1 MPAIRKALSTAAF
14 LFIVAAGCS
23 SGPAPAEVEKQV
35 QTRVT
40 ELETRDVAVRS
51 ERLIHRGAVVGFYK
65 ARQGKPAWEEKEG
78 KQIILAI
85 RGVGADGLD
94 PADYHM
100 KAIEDLIQQRKEGT
114 SAEVEG
120 DLDVLLTD
128 AVAGMVDHMK
138 YGRVRPASVNPAWNM
153 DPRDGAPPLEETLK
167 KVQSSSDIGEAI
179 EHSRPDHFIYK
190 GLVKELAQMKNV
202 VTMGGWPTVPAGP
215 TIKPGGIDSRIQAV
229 RKRLSVSGE
238 FRGEPGK
245 PGTDPNYYEP
255 ELVDAVKLY
264 QARHRLEETG
274 LVDKLTV
281 ASMNVPAAARAGQVR
296 ANLERAR
303 WVLSDLPDKF
313 MLVNIPA
320 FKAYL
325 IQGGKNVWEARTQVG
340 EEGKETPTFRALMR
354 TVVLNPDWTV
364 PHSII
369 VNELLPDG
377 LASIRKKGLR
387 FYDGS
392 GNEVD
397 PGSVDEGDLDR
408 LSLKQPP
415 GPKNALGRV
424 KFLFPNKYAIYLHD
438 TPSRHLFATNVRT
451 FSHGC
456 IRLENALDLAKTLLK
471 PQGWDEERIQEA
483 VAGGETENITLK
495 DPFPVLIVYWTVSV
509 GASGETRYAM
519 DIYSQDTKLLTALDA
534 PIRRA

>member
-1 MPAIRKALSTAAF
+1 MTTIRRIISAVTF
-14 LFIVAAGCS
+14 FFVVAGCS
-23 SGPAPAEVEKQV
+23 SGPAPAQVEKQV

-40 ELETRDVAVRS
+40 ELATSDAAVRN
-51 ERLIHRGAVVGFYK
+51 ERLIHRGAVVRFYK

-78 KQIILAI
+78 SQVILAI

-94 PADYHM
+94 PADYHL
-100 KAIEDLIQQRKEGT
+100 KVIEELVLKRKEGT
-114 SAEVEG
+114 NAELEG

-128 AVAGMVDHMK
+128 AVAGIVDHMK

-167 KVQSSSDIGEAI
+167 QVQSSGNVGEAI
-179 EHSRPDHFIYK
+179 EHTRPDHFIYK
-190 GLVKELAQMKNV
+190 GLVKELAQMKSV
-202 VTMGGWPTVPAGP
+202 VAMGGWPTVPAGP
-215 TIKPGGIDSRIQAV
+215 TIKRGGIDSRIPTV

-238 FRGEPGK
+238 FQGQPGSN
-245 PGTDPNYYEP
+245 PNLYEP
-255 ELVDAVKLY
+255 ELVDAVKLF
-264 QARHRLEETG
+264 QARHRLAESG

-281 ASMNVPAAARAGQVR
+281 AAMNVPAQARAGQVR
-296 ANLERAR
+296 VNLERAR

-340 EEGKETPTFRALMR
+340 EEGKETPTFRSLMR

-364 PHSII
+364 PRSII
-369 VNELLPDG
+369 VNELMPDG
-377 LASIRKKGLR
+377 VAALQKKGLR
-387 FYDGS
+387 LYDGN

-397 PGSVDEGDLDR
+397 PGSVNRDDLDR
-408 LSLKQPP
+408 FTIRQPP
-415 GPKNALGRV
+415 GPKNALGAV
-424 KFLFPNKYAIYLHD
+424 KFLFPNKYDIYLHD
-438 TPSRHLFATNVRT
+438 TPSKHLFDNNVRT

-456 IRLENALDLAKTLLK
+456 IRLENALDLAKTLLE
-471 PQGWDEERIQEA
+471 PQGWDEGRIQEA
-483 VAGGETENITLK
+483 IASGEKQDVNLK
-495 DPFPVLIVYWTVSV
+495 DPFPVIIVYWTVSV

-519 DIYSQDTKLLTALDA
+519 DIYNQDPKLLMALDA
-534 PIRRA
+534 PVQRT